1 VEPCHGGRA
10 GTSEARGPE
19 RRVQVSAAETSSAY
33 EVTKEEVSDTN
44 GVFSVVELVP
54 EPGQGASL
62 HVHTHEDELV
72 YVVDGQLEVTLG
84 DQKMT
89 ATAGVLALL
98 PRGIP
103 HGFTNTGGTP
113 SRLLDVI
120 LPGTFDNYFVAL
132 HNLFDG
138 VGVADEAKLNELAE
152 TYGIRYL

>member
-1 VEPCHGGRA
+1 MATLAQQPIVSLPGQDTNIGVPGSAIFHRA
-10 GTSEARGPE
+10 KS
-19 RRVQVSAAETSSAY
+19 
-33 EVTKEEVSDTN
+33 SDTN
-44 GVFSVVELVP
+44 GVFSVVELVT
-54 EPGQGASL
+54 EPGQGVSL

-138 VGVADEAKLNELAE
+138 AGMADEAKLNELAE